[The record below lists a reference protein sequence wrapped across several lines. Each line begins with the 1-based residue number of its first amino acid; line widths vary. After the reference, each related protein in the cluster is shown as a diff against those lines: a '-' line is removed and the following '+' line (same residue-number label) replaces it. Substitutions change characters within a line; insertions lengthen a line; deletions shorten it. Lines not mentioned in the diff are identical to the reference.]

1 MGRFTYE
8 KNELCELKRLL
19 NFYNAE
25 KEEYVLLSS
34 NNKHYVEKHTIREEK
49 NASYIIDFLTSN
61 FILALGNLMI
71 NNINYDNVGLV
82 LEVFVITPK
91 TNYDEENN
99 KIISWDLVNSDLVA
113 IKPYKFAYS
122 KDNDPWTVMDINL
135 NGFDNNIY
143 YINISKLSNGF
154 KKRNFNFYC
163 SFETIRNNI
172 EEQKRTYDVCILDF
186 SKEKVK
192 TLIKNK

>member
-1 MGRFTYE
+1 
-8 KNELCELKRLL
+8 
-19 NFYNAE
+19 
-25 KEEYVLLSS
+25 
-34 NNKHYVEKHTIREEK
+34 
-49 NASYIIDFLTSN
+49 
-61 FILALGNLMI
+61 MI

-82 LEVFVITPK
+82 LELFVITPK

-122 KDNDPWTVMDINL
+122 KDNDPWTVMNINL

-163 SFETIRNNI
+163 SFETIRNKI
-172 EEQKRTYDVCILDF
+172 EEQKRTYCVCILDF